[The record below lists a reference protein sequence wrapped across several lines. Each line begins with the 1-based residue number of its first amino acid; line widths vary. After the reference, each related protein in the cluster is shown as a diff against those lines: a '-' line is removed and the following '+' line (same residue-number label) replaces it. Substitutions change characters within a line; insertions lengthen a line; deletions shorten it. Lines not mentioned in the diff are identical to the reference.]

1 MPRDL
6 VFVRHGQSEANVVQ
20 SADKEGLVHE
30 QRDAISERPDWT
42 QRLSRLG
49 IEQARQAKEWIDLNL
64 GGASSF
70 DFRYF
75 SPFLRTRETAAHI
88 GGSDCG
94 DWIIEDRV
102 VERSWGIYGSLPRAD
117 REEMF
122 GLTTKMYKQSPWYT
136 KLEGGESRYEVS
148 HRFRDFQGTLHREGA
163 GKRVLVV
170 THGDFMGNRALQH
183 RTHAARKVRRSRERQ
198 ITIDDQLHDLAL
210 LEKQSP

>member
-30 QRDAISERPDWT
+30 LRDAISERPDWT

-102 VERSWGIYGSLPRAD
+102 VERSWGMIPTK
-117 REEMF
+117 F
-122 GLTTKMYKQSPWYT
+122 GTS
-136 KLEGGESRYEVS
+136 SA
-148 HRFRDFQGTLHREGA
+148 GA
-163 GKRVLVV
+163 G
-170 THGDFMGNRALQH
+170 
-183 RTHAARKVRRSRERQ
+183 
-198 ITIDDQLHDLAL
+198 
-210 LEKQSP
+210 